1 MVQASWYLLRF
12 FRIVSP
18 LPDMVLWTFAVLVA
32 GASAMIALAPARA
45 AGALA
50 PLLLMQMFAASSGFA
65 VPARRGHY
73 DLLLTRTGNRMSIAV
88 AHWLTSIAP
97 GLASWLI
104 VAVVEAVRTGQ
115 ANVCLASGTCV
126 AFALVSTIPWAV
138 TVTLPR
144 FSGGIGWLLVLT
156 MAGITFSPDGSAW
169 LAIPGRANGPLASS
183 WALLV
188 YPLTSVG
195 RHMSSEDLVLLSPAL
210 TLAATSMAVACVWVA
225 QATFPLEAAQ

>member
-1 MVQASWYLLRF
+1 VKASWYLLRF
-12 FRIVSP
+12 FRVVTP
-18 LPDMVLWTFAVLVA
+18 LPGLVLWTFGVIVV
-32 GASAMIALAPARA
+32 GASTMVAVVPART

-73 DLLLTRTGNRMSIAV
+73 DLLLTRTGNRWSIAV

-97 GLASWLI
+97 GLSSWLI
-104 VAVVEAVRTGQ
+104 VAGVEALTTGQ
-115 ANVCLASGTCV
+115 ARVCLASGTYV
-126 AFALVSTIPWAV
+126 AFALVSTLPWAV

-169 LAIPGRANGPLASS
+169 LAMPGRTDTSVASA

-188 YPLTSVG
+188 YPMTSLG
-195 RHMSSEDLVLLSPAL
+195 RHLSTHDLILLSPAL
-210 TLAATSMAVACVWVA
+210 MLAVASMGIACAWVA
-225 QATFPLEAAQ
+225 RATFPLEAAQ

>member
-1 MVQASWYLLRF
+1 MRASWYLFRF
-12 FRIVSP
+12 FRVVTP
-18 LPDMVLWTFAVLVA
+18 LPGLVLWTFGMLVA
-32 GASAMIALAPARA
+32 GASAMIAIDSTRT

-73 DLLLTRTGNRMSIAV
+73 DLLLTRAGNRLSIAV

-97 GLASWLI
+97 GLSSWLI
-104 VAVVEAVRTGQ
+104 VAGVEALTTGR
-115 ANVCLASGTCV
+115 ADIGLASGTCV

-156 MAGITFSPDGSAW
+156 AAGITFSPGGSEW
-169 LAIPGRANGPLASS
+169 LAVPGHANAPLVSA

-195 RHMSSEDLVLLSPAL
+195 RNLSSHDLMLLSPAL
-210 TLAATSMAVACVWVA
+210 LLAMAAMGVACSWVA
-225 QATFPLEAAQ
+225 RATFPLEAAQ

>member
-1 MVQASWYLLRF
+1 MKAAWYLLRF
-12 FRIVSP
+12 FRVVMP
-18 LPDMVLWTFAVLVA
+18 LPGMILWTFAGLVA
-32 GASAMIALAPARA
+32 GASAMIAITPERT

-65 VPARRGHY
+65 LPARRGHY
-73 DLLLTRTGNRMSIAV
+73 DLLLTRTGNRMSIAI

-97 GLASWLI
+97 GLLSWLS
-104 VAVVEAVRTGQ
+104 VGTVEALITGR
-115 ANVCLASGTCV
+115 AAVCLASGTCV

-156 MAGITFSPDGSAW
+156 MAGITFSPDSSEW
-169 LAIPGRANGPLASS
+169 LAVPGRANTLVAA

-195 RHMSSEDLVLLSPAL
+195 RHLSTHDLVLLSPAL
-210 TLAATSMAVACVWVA
+210 MLAVMSMGIACVWVA
-225 QATFPLEAAQ
+225 RATFPLEAAQ